1 MNEDDNRIFSKKALE
16 RISSSEQITIYP
28 RVTSPNVWIVLAA
41 LIMLIGGLAAWAAV
55 GTLETTA
62 DAKAYVEDGI
72 AYASVI
78 EKAEINS
85 DMTLRINSREYDI
98 AYVDT
103 NEYGM
108 PVAYAPADLL
118 ADGVYDAQIVLE
130 TISPISFLFK

>member
-1 MNEDDNRIFSKKALE
+1 MNEDDKRIFTKKALE
-16 RISSSEQITIYP
+16 RIASSEQLTDYP
-28 RVTSPNVWIVLAA
+28 RVTSPSVWIVLAA
-41 LIMLIGGLAAWAAV
+41 LVTLIGGLAAWAAA

-78 EKAEINS
+78 EHAEINS

-108 PVAYAPADLL
+108 PVAYAPTDLL

-130 TISPISFLFK
+130 TISPVSFLFK